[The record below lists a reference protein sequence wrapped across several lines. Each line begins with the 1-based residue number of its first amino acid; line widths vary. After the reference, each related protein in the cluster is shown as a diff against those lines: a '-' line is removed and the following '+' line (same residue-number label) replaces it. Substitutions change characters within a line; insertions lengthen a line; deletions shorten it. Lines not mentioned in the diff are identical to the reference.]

1 MENSLLLYL
10 AISAS
15 FILTEPF
22 FSYIVTVLELAIVIL
37 MLIKATYMYDS

>member
-22 FSYIVTVLELAIVIL
+22 FFI
-37 MLIKATYMYDS
+37 